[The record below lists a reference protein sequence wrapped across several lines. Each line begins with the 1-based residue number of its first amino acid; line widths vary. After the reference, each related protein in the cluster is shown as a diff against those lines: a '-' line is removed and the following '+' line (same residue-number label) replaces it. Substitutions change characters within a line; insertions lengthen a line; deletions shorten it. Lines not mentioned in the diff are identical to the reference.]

1 MQLYIGNKNYSSWSM
16 RPWVLMRQFNIPFD
30 EVMVRFDD
38 NFEADSAFKRRVAE
52 VAPTGR
58 VPVLVDDG
66 FAVWDTLAIAEYLAE
81 RFPQHALW
89 PRDARQRAR
98 ARSVCAEMHSGFS
111 ALRSHCPQNLEAS
124 LPEAGARVLA
134 EQPAVRSDLARVQ
147 ALWSDALQASGGPFL
162 FGAFGIADAYF
173 APVAGRIRT
182 YGLPVS
188 DVARAYI
195 DRVFDSA
202 GVAAWVRDALA
213 ERDFLQFEE
222 PYRTARD

>member
-1 MQLYIGNKNYSSWSM
+1 MELYIGNKNYSSWSM
-16 RPWVLMRQFNIPFD
+16 RPWVLMREFNIPFD

-38 NFEADSAFKRRVAE
+38 FHGEASAFKRRIAQ
-52 VAPTGR
+52 VAPAGR
-58 VPVLVDDG
+58 VPVLVDDA

-89 PRDARQRAR
+89 PRETRQRAR

-111 ALRSHCPQNLEAS
+111 SLRSHCPQNIEAS
-124 LPEAGARVLA
+124 LPAVGERVLK
-134 EQPAVRSDLARVQ
+134 EQIGVRNDLERVQ
-147 ALWSDALQASGGPFL
+147 TLWADALQASGGPFL

-182 YGLPVS
+182 YGLPVT
-188 DVARAYI
+188 DTNRAYI
-195 DRVFDSA
+195 DRVFASA

-222 PYRTARD
+222 PYRTSRQ